1 MATLVLTVIG
11 DDRSG
16 LVEALSSVI
25 ARHGGNWERSRMA
38 ELAGKFAGI
47 VLVSVPDESS
57 DALVAEL
64 APLSGDGLLDI
75 TVERG
80 AGGDH
85 HERPVFLLSL
95 LGNDQPGIVHE
106 VSAALASRGVSISD
120 LRTETRAAPMAGGVL
135 FEAEATLEAPPGMS
149 GHELREVLEQLAGAL
164 MVDIELE

>member
-47 VLVSVPDESS
+47 VLVNVSDENS

-64 APLSGDGLLDI
+64 QPLSADGLLDVSI
-75 TVERG
+75 DTG
-80 AGGDH
+80 ATTLDTDGAIYH
-85 HERPVFLLSL
+85 LNL
-95 LGNDQPGIVHE
+95 LGNDQPGIVRD
-106 VSAALASRGVSISD
+106 VSAALAAHEVSIAD
-120 LRTETRAAPMAGGVL
+120 LRTETREAPMAGGML
-135 FEAEATLEAPPGMS
+135 FEAEATLEAPAGMS
-149 GHELREVLEQLAGAL
+149 GDELRSVLEELASAL
-164 MVDIELE
+164 MVDIDLE